1 MHYLVGSRAE
11 IGGDP
16 LSPRVLRSLVPGLDE
31 QEAYVCGPA
40 GMTSAAVRAL
50 RAAGVPQAAHPLR
63 VVRVLRERIRAMR
76 RVILA
81 VTGTI
86 AGLVALLS
94 FKSHVPSAPVAA
106 TTGGSGG
113 TSASSSSSSPSSSGG
128 GQTEVVPGAFPQ
140 GSIAKN
146 LPAGETAVDGKVAS
160 TAYGPVQI
168 QLIERNSKI
177 VKVAVLVQPTN
188 TLHDVQ
194 IGEFAFPKL
203 ISETLAAQ
211 NGKIDAV
218 SGATYTSAGYIQ
230 SLQSALDKRS

>member
-1 MHYLVGSRAE
+1 
-11 IGGDP
+11 
-16 LSPRVLRSLVPGLDE
+16 
-31 QEAYVCGPA
+31 
-40 GMTSAAVRAL
+40 
-50 RAAGVPQAAHPLR
+50 
-63 VVRVLRERIRAMR
+63 MR
-76 RVILA
+76 RMILA

-106 TTGGSGG
+106 TTGGTGS
-113 TSASSSSSSPSSSGG
+113 TSTSSSSGG

-140 GSIAKN
+140 GSIATN

-160 TAYGPVQI
+160 TSYGPVQI
-168 QLIERNSKI
+168 QLIKRNGKI
-177 VKVAVLVQPTN
+177 VKVAVLMQPTN
-188 TLHDVQ
+188 TLNDVQ
-194 IGEFAFPKL
+194 IGKFAFPKL

>member
-1 MHYLVGSRAE
+1 
-11 IGGDP
+11 
-16 LSPRVLRSLVPGLDE
+16 
-31 QEAYVCGPA
+31 
-40 GMTSAAVRAL
+40 
-50 RAAGVPQAAHPLR
+50 
-63 VVRVLRERIRAMR
+63 MR

-81 VTGTI
+81 ITGTI

-106 TTGGSGG
+106 TTGGTGAS
-113 TSASSSSSSPSSSGG
+113 SASSSSTSGG

-168 QLIERNSKI
+168 QLIKRNGKI
-177 VKVAVLVQPTN
+177 VKVAVLMQPTN
-188 TLHDVQ
+188 TLNDVQ
-194 IGEFAFPKL
+194 IGKFAFPKL

>member
-1 MHYLVGSRAE
+1 
-11 IGGDP
+11 
-16 LSPRVLRSLVPGLDE
+16 
-31 QEAYVCGPA
+31 
-40 GMTSAAVRAL
+40 
-50 RAAGVPQAAHPLR
+50 
-63 VVRVLRERIRAMR
+63 MR

-106 TTGGSGG
+106 TAGGSGG
-113 TSASSSSSSPSSSGG
+113 SGASSSSSPAPSSGG

-140 GSIAKN
+140 GSIAKH
-146 LPAGETAVDGKVAS
+146 LPSGETAVDGKVAS

-168 QLIERNSKI
+168 QLIKKDSKI

-230 SLQSALDKRS
+230 SLQSALDQRS

>member
-1 MHYLVGSRAE
+1 
-11 IGGDP
+11 
-16 LSPRVLRSLVPGLDE
+16 
-31 QEAYVCGPA
+31 
-40 GMTSAAVRAL
+40 
-50 RAAGVPQAAHPLR
+50 
-63 VVRVLRERIRAMR
+63 MR

-94 FKSHVPSAPVAA
+94 FKSHVPSSPLAVTAS
-106 TTGGSGG
+106 GSGG
-113 TSASSSSSSPSSSGG
+113 TSAAGASPSASSPAKGG

-146 LPAGETAVDGKVAS
+146 LPAGETAVDGKVANTS
-160 TAYGPVQI
+160 YGPVQI
-168 QLIERNSKI
+168 QLIKRGGKI

-211 NGKIDAV
+211 DAKIDAV
-218 SGATYTSAGYIQ
+218 SGASYTSAGYIQ
-230 SLQSALDKRS
+230 SLQSALDKST

>member
-1 MHYLVGSRAE
+1 
-11 IGGDP
+11 
-16 LSPRVLRSLVPGLDE
+16 
-31 QEAYVCGPA
+31 
-40 GMTSAAVRAL
+40 
-50 RAAGVPQAAHPLR
+50 
-63 VVRVLRERIRAMR
+63 MR

-94 FKSHVPSAPVAA
+94 FKSHVPSSPLAVTAS
-106 TTGGSGG
+106 GSGG
-113 TSASSSSSSPSSSGG
+113 GMSSAGASPSPASSAKGG

-146 LPAGETAVDGKVAS
+146 LPAGETAVDGKVANTS
-160 TAYGPVQI
+160 YGPVQI
-168 QLIERNSKI
+168 QLIKRSGKI

-211 NGKIDAV
+211 DAKIDAV
-218 SGATYTSAGYIQ
+218 SGASYTSAGYIQ
-230 SLQSALDKRS
+230 SLQSALDKST

>member
-1 MHYLVGSRAE
+1 
-11 IGGDP
+11 
-16 LSPRVLRSLVPGLDE
+16 
-31 QEAYVCGPA
+31 
-40 GMTSAAVRAL
+40 
-50 RAAGVPQAAHPLR
+50 
-63 VVRVLRERIRAMR
+63 MR

-106 TTGGSGG
+106 TAGGPGG
-113 TSASSSSSSPSSSGG
+113 TAASSSSSSSSSGS

-146 LPAGETAVDGKVAS
+146 LPPGETSVDGKVAS

-168 QLIERNSKI
+168 QLIKKNSKI

-203 ISETLAAQ
+203 IGETLAAQ

>member
-1 MHYLVGSRAE
+1 
-11 IGGDP
+11 
-16 LSPRVLRSLVPGLDE
+16 
-31 QEAYVCGPA
+31 
-40 GMTSAAVRAL
+40 
-50 RAAGVPQAAHPLR
+50 
-63 VVRVLRERIRAMR
+63 MR

-106 TTGGSGG
+106 TTGGTSG
-113 TSASSSSSSPSSSGG
+113 TSSSASSASGG

-146 LPAGETAVDGKVAS
+146 LPAGETAVDGQVAS

-168 QLIERNSKI
+168 QLIKKNDKI

>member
-1 MHYLVGSRAE
+1 
-11 IGGDP
+11 
-16 LSPRVLRSLVPGLDE
+16 
-31 QEAYVCGPA
+31 
-40 GMTSAAVRAL
+40 
-50 RAAGVPQAAHPLR
+50 
-63 VVRVLRERIRAMR
+63 MR

-94 FKSHVPSAPVAA
+94 FKSHVPSSPLAA
-106 TTGGSGG
+106 TASGSGG
-113 TSASSSSSSPSSSGG
+113 TSSSGASPSASASSKGG

-140 GSIAKN
+140 GSIAED
-146 LPAGETAVDGKVAS
+146 LPAGETAVDGKVANTS
-160 TAYGPVQI
+160 YGPVQI
-168 QLIERNSKI
+168 QLIKRGGKI

-211 NGKIDAV
+211 DAKIDAV
-218 SGATYTSAGYIQ
+218 SGASYTSAGYIQ
-230 SLQSALDKRS
+230 SLQSALDKST

>member
-1 MHYLVGSRAE
+1 
-11 IGGDP
+11 
-16 LSPRVLRSLVPGLDE
+16 
-31 QEAYVCGPA
+31 
-40 GMTSAAVRAL
+40 
-50 RAAGVPQAAHPLR
+50 
-63 VVRVLRERIRAMR
+63 MR

-106 TTGGSGG
+106 TTGGTGG
-113 TSASSSSSSPSSSGG
+113 TSSTSSSSSGG

-140 GSIAKN
+140 GSIARN

-160 TAYGPVQI
+160 TSYGPVQI
-168 QLIERNSKI
+168 QLIKRAGKI